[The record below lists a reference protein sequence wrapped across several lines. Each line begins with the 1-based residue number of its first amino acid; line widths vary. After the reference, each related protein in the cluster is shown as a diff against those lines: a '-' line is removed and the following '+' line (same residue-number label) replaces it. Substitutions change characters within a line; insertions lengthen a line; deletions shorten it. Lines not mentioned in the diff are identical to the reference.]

1 MGHSVRF
8 SGTGSFMGRHSGTN
22 PGTAKGEPS
31 CPFAGNLAR
40 GALSNDANMAPTAR
54 LPPKNDVAL
63 ALLETASM
71 YIHLDPRADTV
82 KVPAWFKKQPQLVLQ
97 VGLNMAVPIPDLHV
111 DEQGLSCTLSF
122 NRSPFYCMIPWPAVF
137 ALVGENGQAM
147 VWAEDVPAEVAAQA
161 QAQKAPPEKPR
172 THLRAV
178 GDGESAP
185 PALAAAEAAQATEKK
200 SASKARKAVTPK
212 AGAKAADPEKPRTKA
227 TPKPKAEGKAGT
239 TKASKAAAPKVG
251 KASEA
256 KPSSADAKKPATS
269 AHSVAEP
276 AAAPAKTPPQPDPS
290 RAATDNGKP
299 KRELP
304 PYLRVV
310 K

>member
-1 MGHSVRF
+1 
-8 SGTGSFMGRHSGTN
+8 
-22 PGTAKGEPS
+22 
-31 CPFAGNLAR
+31 
-40 GALSNDANMAPTAR
+40 
-54 LPPKNDVAL
+54 
-63 ALLETASM
+63 M

-122 NRSPFYCMIPWPAVF
+122 NRAPFYCMIPWPAVF

-172 THLRAV
+172 SHLRSV
-178 GDGESAP
+178 GEGESAP
-185 PALAAAEAAQATEKK
+185 PPPAAQAPEAPEKK
-200 SASKARKAVTPK
+200 STGKPRKTVKVAKPETASASAKPEGKAAPAKASKASASKA
-212 AGAKAADPEKPRTKA
+212 
-227 TPKPKAEGKAGT
+227 
-239 TKASKAAAPKVG
+239 ASKAAEPKPNPL
-251 KASEA
+251 A
-256 KPSSADAKKPATS
+256 KSATKKPA
-269 AHSVAEP
+269 AAARPVAEH
-276 AAAPAKTPPQPDPS
+276 AAAMPAKTPPKPEPA
-290 RAATDNGKP
+290 RAATDISKP